1 MFRSPIFI
9 LLIFFAIF
17 SCQNAS
23 TSNLELPE
31 LETNTADSLIANYAA
46 IGANFQIENQYDSA
60 FFYFSKSK
68 DLAESIKD
76 YEYMA
81 YDLVAM
87 ARIQQTAA
95 DYASSEETLTEALPH
110 LEENSDLELA
120 ALNLFGIA
128 AKEVQNYDE
137 AVRYYQKVIES
148 TKDQVAKAAVANNL
162 ARIYTQQGKFQ
173 KAISVFQPIANSTLL
188 DTLPQRKARIIDN
201 LGYAH
206 FKNTDLQR
214 GLQLMNEALKIREDS
229 GDTYGSIMSYLHL
242 SEFFMDNDIAK
253 AQQNALK
260 AYDLA
265 TKHHSVDERL
275 EALKVLMKHNSKV
288 GINKFAIEFATLND
302 SVIKVRNQAK
312 NQFAKIKYD
321 SQKANM
327 DALKYKGEKAQIAL
341 KLQSKQLQ
349 NYLMGSGLLFL
360 ILLIAYL
367 IRYYKLKSNRDRLQ
381 TSYLTETRIAKQLH
395 DELANDVFY
404 TMTFAETQDLE
415 DSSKKDRLLDFL
427 EKIYHKTRNISREN
441 SPIDTGEAFFA
452 NLKESLSSYENA
464 NLKIIIRN
472 GNPID
477 WKKMASD
484 KKIALQRVVQEF
496 MVNMKKHSGA
506 TLVVIGFDSNL
517 KETIITYSD
526 NGIGFANAPILKN
539 GLQNAENRIHAVKGQ
554 LTFDFNSPKGVK
566 AQITFPN

>member
-17 SCQNAS
+17 SCQNSS

-148 TKDQVAKAAVANNL
+148 TNDQVAKAAVANNL

-206 FKNTDLQR
+206 FKNADLQR

-477 WKKMASD
+477 WKKMVSD